1 MWRFEKEILGWV
13 VNGKQATITLPTQK
27 CNDLCTLLKN
37 ISKKK
42 QVSLN
47 SFQKLSGRLQ
57 HASFALPGG
66 KGLFSPIQRHMVG
79 SPSFINITPE
89 LKLIL
94 ADWKYFIRYL
104 SKNPTSVF
112 QLVQDFPAYLGYTDA
127 CRLGAGGIW
136 TSKIK
141 HLHPIFWQL
150 QWPEDIQHQVVSDA
164 NPSGTITINDL
175 ELAAL
180 VLHWLVLE
188 RLNVVIK
195 HQHVGLFCDNMS
207 AVMWAYKMR
216 TSRSLIAGRLLCL
229 LGLRIHATQAS
240 HLMPLHIAGENNQ
253 MADVTSRAF
262 KDGKFA
268 DANINL
274 LSYFNL
280 HFPLSQ
286 EQSWRE
292 FHFLADLALRVIL
305 CLRGVLSPL
314 GSLLRLPKNVKNT
327 GATGAAMHAP
337 VESTPTLPTR
347 HLLKETSSSA
357 GTLTGS
363 GRALTV
369 TELKSEF
376 KASRQRFRPCQRPYN
391 WLENRALS
399 TAMQKRTTNL
409 LLQDVLKGT
418 DETTLHLSHN

>member
-1 MWRFEKEILGWV
+1 
-13 VNGKQATITLPTQK
+13 
-27 CNDLCTLLKN
+27 
-37 ISKKK
+37 
-42 QVSLN
+42 
-47 SFQKLSGRLQ
+47 
-57 HASFALPGG
+57 
-66 KGLFSPIQRHMVG
+66 
-79 SPSFINITPE
+79 
-89 LKLIL
+89 
-94 ADWKYFIRYL
+94 
-104 SKNPTSVF
+104 
-112 QLVQDFPAYLGYTDA
+112 
-127 CRLGAGGIW
+127 
-136 TSKIK
+136 
-141 HLHPIFWQL
+141 
-150 QWPEDIQHQVVSDA
+150 
-164 NPSGTITINDL
+164 
-175 ELAAL
+175 
-180 VLHWLVLE
+180 
-188 RLNVVIK
+188 
-195 HQHVGLFCDNMS
+195 
-207 AVMWAYKMR
+207 
-216 TSRSLIAGRLLCL
+216 
-229 LGLRIHATQAS
+229 
-240 HLMPLHIAGENNQ
+240 

-268 DANINL
+268 DANIKL

-292 FHFLADLALRVIL
+292 FHCPADLALRVIL

-337 VESTPTLPTR
+337 VELTPTLPTR
-347 HLLKETSSSA
+347 HPLKETSSSA

-369 TELKSEF
+369 TELKSKF